1 MRLLLE
7 LHNERLAVKDLVGI
21 SINHWDWTDLAN
33 RAVNRHIF
41 LQRV

>member
-7 LHNERLAVKDLVGI
+7 LHTERLAVKDLVGI
-21 SINHWDWTDLAN
+21 LVYHWGWTDLAN
-33 RAVNRHIF
+33 RAVKRHTF